1 MMCTRYPVLDCS
13 PIPSWYENLLR
24 KFIKTFCHLSGS
36 QNRDIFAIVEAGFI
50 RRNLIGVD
58 LVRAILSE
66 LARRFE
72 NQDGDRF
79 QVA

>member
-1 MMCTRYPVLDCS
+1 MMCTRYSVLDCS
-13 PIPSWYENLLR
+13 PIPSWYKNLLR
-24 KFIKTFCHLSGS
+24 KFIKNVCHLSGS
-36 QNRDIFAIVEAGFI
+36 QNRYFFAIVESGFI
-50 RRNLIGVD
+50 RRNLIGAD